1 MSHSFLASRQR
12 NVIRQKRVHGRIRRP
27 QNRRVRARH
36 APIRSA
42 HFPGR
47 LGRQRLGQ
55 AYATGLTPHGFA
67 AIHREAQG
75 VVKLTFTGG
84 ESQRFQPSS
93 TTIRS
98 APTARPP
105 GQSTPMRARSLT
117 SGSRGRTIA
126 CTKAPR
132 RISRASSTSGRSDGG
147 QKGSGMGSNH
157 GLALRLL
164 CRYLLFLPGRPR

>member
-1 MSHSFLASRQR
+1 MSHSFLAARQR
-12 NVIRQKRVHGRIRRP
+12 NVVRQKRVHGRIRRP

-84 ESQRFQPSS
+84 VSQRFQPFFDHYPLG
-93 TTIRS
+93 TNREAARTIN
-98 APTARPP
+98 AY
-105 GQSTPMRARSLT
+105 ARSFFKKWLKGQDDRLHEGP
-117 SGSRGRTIA
+117 SPDF
-126 CTKAPR
+126 PR
-132 RISRASSTSGRSDGG
+132 VINFR
-147 QKGSGMGSNH
+147 KK
-157 GLALRLL
+157 
-164 CRYLLFLPGRPR
+164 